1 MGVGWD
7 GAKKGD
13 VNVLEEK
20 DDFHKE
26 HDQEDGEHQLPD
38 SKEDQDNQQPL
49 ANEFVSTQLDTEKLA
64 MSILAHGSR

>member
-1 MGVGWD
+1 MVNLMVNLTVGLMVKLMANSILYLMGVGWD

-26 HDQEDGEHQLPD
+26 WPNMIRKMVNINHFQFSGGL
-38 SKEDQDNQQPL
+38 L
-49 ANEFVSTQLDTEKLA
+49 
-64 MSILAHGSR
+64 R